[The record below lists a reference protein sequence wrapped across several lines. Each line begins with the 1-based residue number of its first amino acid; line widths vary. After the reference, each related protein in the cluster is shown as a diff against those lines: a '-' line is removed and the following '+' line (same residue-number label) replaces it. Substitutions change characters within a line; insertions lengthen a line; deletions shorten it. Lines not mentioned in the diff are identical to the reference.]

1 MSNKVIQ
8 DNRGILHVK
17 EKGADY
23 ELYLQLKSVP
33 IDSLRGFVSKMRVY
47 DIEGVASEP
56 VDTLAYFSAADLSE
70 ADRED
75 LELESDP
82 DNLILD
88 VLCEEYE
95 RHYLYRVKL
104 PLRDRYRGDSW
115 MVGFNVPIMN
125 AFTGV
130 DIDDEKK
137 AKLRILDGSITPI
150 DGDNDLAGYHPSIL
164 KAEIDTGI
172 WTHFL
177 MEI

>member
-1 MSNKVIQ
+1 IAVYDPGVPIEQEQLEALEEGLYEVRVTIANQVGTNASMSNKVIQ

-88 VLCEEYE
+88 DLCEEYE

-115 MVGFNVPIMN
+115 M
-125 AFTGV
+125 
-130 DIDDEKK
+130 
-137 AKLRILDGSITPI
+137 
-150 DGDNDLAGYHPSIL
+150 
-164 KAEIDTGI
+164 
-172 WTHFL
+172 
-177 MEI
+177 